1 MASHWFCPETGP
13 TLYLGRIVQILP
25 PTALREGTGRWCLL
39 ALLNPWLDY
48 AEGMPETSPLRLQAA
63 LRLQSRC
70 ETLRLRSFHILLI
83 REDDSVWRSVVLRG
97 TWTLVLRLLPREAG
111 RSSWSIRLILDWRE
125 VPRGER
131 RHSDENAQA

>member
-1 MASHWFCPETGP
+1 MAAHWFCPETGP

-39 ALLNPWLDY
+39 ALRNRSHF

-63 LRLQSRC
+63 LRLQGRV
-70 ETLRLRSFHILLI
+70 ERLRLRSFHILLI

-111 RSSWSIRLILDWRE
+111 RSSWSIRYILDWRE

-131 RHSDENAQA
+131 RRSDENAQA